1 MEALARDKQ
10 EEHREASVQEGL
22 ILEFIERPVPDDWV
36 KWDIDQRRAFWSGLA
51 KGGEESYTMVER
63 DKVCAAEVWCEL
75 YCKPISDMRK
85 SDAREINAVLER
97 LPGWRSI
104 HGRFGKAYGDKQ
116 RGFSKK

>member
-1 MEALARDKQ
+1 M
-10 EEHREASVQEGL
+10 QEGL
-22 ILEFIERPVPDDWV
+22 ILEFIERPIPDDWV

-63 DKVCAAEVWCEL
+63 DKICAAEVWCEL

-97 LPGWRSI
+97 LPGWHSI